1 MQPDYNLWVDVLILG
16 ITVFAL
22 ILATLCLPTQRKPR
36 GATPE
41 PDRRK
46 LEDHQAIRRL
56 IAEDKRHGL

>member
-1 MQPDYNLWVDVLILG
+1 MQPDYNLWVDAMILG

-22 ILATLCLPTQRKPR
+22 ILATLCLPHEGKKR

-41 PDRRK
+41 PNRRK
-46 LEDHQAIRRL
+46 LVEHQAIRRL